1 MNEISFG
8 ELFHFWHFVEQE
20 LIMLLKCD
28 RSTKE
33 QTADVLRKSLN
44 VKTFQ

>member
-8 ELFHFWHFVEQE
+8 EIIYFWHFVEQPQ
-20 LIMLLKCD
+20 IMLHKCD
-28 RSTKE
+28 MKE
-33 QTADVLRKSLN
+33 QTADVIMKSLN